1 MQLLD
6 NKKAPNQQS
15 TTDIKK
21 LYTLY
26 IVYIYL
32 YINININVSS
42 VISAGRNVTI
52 KATHQENLRK
62 VR

>member
-15 TTDIKK
+15 TTDIKN

-52 KATHQENLRK
+52 KATHQ
-62 VR
+62 